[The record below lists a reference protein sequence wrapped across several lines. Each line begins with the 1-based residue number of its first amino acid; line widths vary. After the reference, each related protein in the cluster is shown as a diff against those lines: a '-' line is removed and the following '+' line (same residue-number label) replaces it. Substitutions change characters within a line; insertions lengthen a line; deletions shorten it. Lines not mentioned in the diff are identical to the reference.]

1 MIDLLRGISILLVA
15 LYHGDDFFT
24 IQASALAPLF
34 QPKMADLPFQSG
46 YYGVTIFFV
55 ISGFLI
61 TRISLEGYGA
71 LRAIR
76 LGNFYLSRFGRIVPC
91 FGLALFVLLC
101 LHFGHVRDFV
111 CDTQKTS
118 LSDLITYTLT
128 FRYNLLFCKN
138 AGVCFRGTF
147 FGRSP
152 LRKCST
158 FFSSNLSASPKP
170 ARAACLLPISVHCRS
185 NRKTHRRNQ
194 F

>member
-61 TRISLEGYGA
+61 TRISLERYGA

-111 CDTQKTS
+111 CDTRR
-118 LSDLITYTLT
+118 LPFLT
-128 FRYNLLFCKN
+128 
-138 AGVCFRGTF
+138 
-147 FGRSP
+147 
-152 LRKCST
+152 
-158 FFSSNLSASPKP
+158 
-170 ARAACLLPISVHCRS
+170 
-185 NRKTHRRNQ
+185 
-194 F
+194 